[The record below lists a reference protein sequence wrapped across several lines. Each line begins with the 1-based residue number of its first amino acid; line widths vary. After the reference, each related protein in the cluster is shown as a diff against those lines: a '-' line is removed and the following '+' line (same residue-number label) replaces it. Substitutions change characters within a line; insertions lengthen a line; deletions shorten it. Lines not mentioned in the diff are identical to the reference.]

1 MIQMHARPWRVPMR
15 RSVTD
20 LIPVRMINEF
30 VFCPRLFYLEFVQGE
45 WADNAFTED
54 GKAVHRRVNKES
66 GEVPDVEEDRPFVA
80 RSVALSA
87 PELGVSTKVDLLEGD
102 GESVFPVEYK
112 RGKPAP
118 LPGRVWDPERIQL
131 CAQALALR
139 ENGYTV
145 ERGFVYFKE
154 TRERVEVPIDTE
166 LEARTREAI
175 EGARRCAAAGKIPPP
190 LEASPKCAGC
200 SLNAICLP
208 DEVRHLRGGLDE
220 VRLLHPARDDALPVY
235 VQEQGARVGISNQI
249 LQIKAPGGAKLQEVR
264 LSETSQLNLMGNVG
278 ITTPALREL
287 ANQGIPVSFFSY
299 GGWYYGRLEG
309 NTHKNVELRRAQY
322 RSADLP
328 GVALVLSR
336 RFVTAKIANSR
347 TLVRRNH
354 PDTPRE
360 VLDGLE
366 QMRQAAS
373 EASGMEELLGY
384 EGNAARLYFSA
395 FNGMLRPPSGSDPTM
410 EMSFEGRRR
419 RPPTDPINALLSF
432 TYAVLTKDW
441 TVTLSSVG
449 FDPFLGFFHQS
460 RYGRPS
466 LALDLMEEFRPLV
479 ADSVVLQVV
488 NSGIIGPDDFI
499 RSSLGVAI
507 KPPARRKLIQAYER
521 RMDQLV
527 THPVFDY
534 RISYRRVL
542 EVQARLL
549 GRFLLGEIPNY
560 PSFLTR

>member
-1 MIQMHARPWRVPMR
+1 MR
-15 RSVTD
+15 RTAPE

-45 WADNAFTED
+45 WADNVFTED
-54 GKAVHRRVNKES
+54 GKAVHRRVNRPS
-66 GEVPDVEEDRPFVA
+66 GEPADPDEDRSFVA
-80 RSVALSA
+80 RSVGLSA
-87 PELGVSTKVDLLEGD
+87 PKLGISTKVDLLEGD
-102 GESVFPVEYK
+102 GMTVTPVEYK

-118 LPGRVWDPERIQL
+118 LPGKVWDPERIQV

-139 ENGYTV
+139 ENGYNV
-145 ERGFVYFKE
+145 EKGIVFFKE
-154 TRERVEVPIDTE
+154 ARERVEVPIDGE
-166 LEARTREAI
+166 LEERTLAAI
-175 EGARRCAAAGKIPPP
+175 EGARRCAAEGVIPPP
-190 LEASPKCAGC
+190 LESSPKCAGC

-208 DEVRHLRGGLDE
+208 DEVHHLRGGTAD

-235 VQEQGARVGISNQI
+235 VQEQGGRIGVSNQI
-249 LQIKAPGGAKLQEVR
+249 LQVKNSSGAKIHEIR
-264 LSETSQLNLMGNVG
+264 LSEISQLNILGNVG
-278 ITTPALREL
+278 ITTPAIREL
-287 ANQGIPVSFFSY
+287 ANQGVPVSFFSF

-309 NTHKNVELRRAQY
+309 NGHKNVELRQAQY

-328 GVALVLSR
+328 GVALNLGK
-336 RFVTAKIANSR
+336 RFVSAKIANSR
-347 TLVRRNH
+347 TLLRRNH
-354 PDTPRE
+354 PDAPRD

-366 QMRQAAS
+366 QMRNAS
-373 EASGMEELLGY
+373 EEAGSIDELLGY

-395 FNGMLRPPSGSDPTM
+395 FNGMLRPPSGSDPAMQMT
-410 EMSFEGRRR
+410 FEGRRR

-432 TYAVLTKDW
+432 TYAMLTKDW
-441 TVTLSSVG
+441 TVTLSSIG
-449 FDPFLGFFHQS
+449 LDPFLGFLHQP

-488 NSGIIGPDDFI
+488 NGGIIGADDFI

-507 KPPARRKLIQAYER
+507 KAPARKKLIQAYER

-549 GRFLLGEIPNY
+549 GRFLIGEIPQY

>member
-1 MIQMHARPWRVPMR
+1 MR
-15 RSVTD
+15 RPVPD

-30 VFCPRLFYLEFVQGE
+30 VFCPRLFYIEFVQGE
-45 WADNAFTED
+45 WADNAFTEE
-54 GKAVHRRVNKES
+54 GRAVHRRAHEES
-66 GEVPDVEEDRPFVA
+66 GEPAEPDEERPFVA

-87 PELGVSTKVDLLEGD
+87 PELGISTRVDVLEGD
-102 GESVFPVEYK
+102 GKTVVPVEYK
-112 RGKPAP
+112 RGSPAP
-118 LPGRVWDPERIQL
+118 IPGRVWEPERIQV

-139 ENGYTV
+139 ENGYVV
-145 ERGFVYFKE
+145 EKGIVFFKE
-154 TRERVEVPIDTE
+154 TRERIDVRIDPE
-166 LEARTREAI
+166 LEARTRAAI
-175 EGARRCAAAGKIPPP
+175 EGARQCAGAGTIPPP
-190 LEASPKCAGC
+190 LESSPKCAGC

-208 DEVRHLRGGLDE
+208 DEVQALRGGATE
-220 VRLLHPARDDALPVY
+220 VRLLHPARDDAIPVY
-235 VQEQGARVGISNQI
+235 VQEQGAKIGISNQI
-249 LQIKAPGGAKLQEVR
+249 LHVRNAKGEVLQEVR
-264 LSETSQLNLMGNVG
+264 LADMSQLNILGNVG
-278 ITTPALREL
+278 ITTPAIREL
-287 ANQGIPVSFFSY
+287 ANAGIPVSFFSF

-309 NTHKNVELRRAQY
+309 NGHKNVELRQAQY
-322 RSADLP
+322 RSADMP
-328 GVALVLSR
+328 GVALNLGR
-336 RFVTAKIANSR
+336 RFVAAKIANCR

-354 PDTPRE
+354 PDPPQD

-366 QMRQAAS
+366 QMRQAAM
-373 EASGMEELLGY
+373 EAPILEELLGY

-410 EMSFEGRRR
+410 QMSFEGRKR

-432 TYAVLTKDW
+432 TYALLTKDW
-441 TVTLSSVG
+441 TVTLGSVG
-449 FDPFLGFFHQS
+449 FDPFLGFFHHP

-488 NSGIIGPDDFI
+488 NGGIIGPDDFV

-507 KPPARRKLIQAYER
+507 KPAARKKLIQAYER

-527 THPVFDY
+527 THRVFDY

-549 GRFLLGEIPNY
+549 GRFLLGEIPQY

>member
-1 MIQMHARPWRVPMR
+1 MHRNVP
-15 RSVTD
+15 D
-20 LIPVRMINEF
+20 LIPVRMLNEY
-30 VFCPRLFYLEFVQGE
+30 VYCPRLFYLEFVQGE
-45 WADNAFTED
+45 WADNAFTEE
-54 GKAVHRRVNKES
+54 GKSVHRRVNKES
-66 GEVPDVEEDRPFVA
+66 GEVAEPEEDRPFVA
-80 RSVALSA
+80 RSVALAA
-87 PELGVSTKVDLLEGD
+87 PELGVTTRVDLLEGD
-102 GESVFPVEYK
+102 GETVSPVEYK

-139 ENGYTV
+139 ENGYKV
-145 ERGFVYFKE
+145 DRGFVFFKE
-154 TRERVEVPIDTE
+154 TQERVEVAIDAE
-166 LEARTREAI
+166 LEQRTRETI
-175 EGARRCAAAGKIPPP
+175 ERARRCAAEGRIPPP
-190 LEASPKCAGC
+190 LESSPKCAGC
-200 SLNAICLP
+200 SLNVICLP
-208 DEVRHLRGGLDE
+208 DEVHHLRSGLEE
-220 VRLLHPARDDALPVY
+220 VRLLHPARDDLIPVY
-235 VQEQGARVGISNQI
+235 VQEQGGRVGVSNQI
-249 LQIKAPGGAKLQEVR
+249 LQIRGPDGSKLQEVR
-264 LSETSQLNLMGNVG
+264 LSEMSQLNLLGNVG
-278 ITTPALREL
+278 ITTPAIREL
-287 ANQGIPVSFFSY
+287 VNQGIPVSFFSF

-309 NTHKNVELRRAQY
+309 NGHKNVELRRAQY
-322 RSADLP
+322 RSADMP
-328 GVALVLSR
+328 GVALALGR
-336 RFVTAKIANSR
+336 RFVTAKIANQR

-354 PDTPRE
+354 PDASRD

-366 QMRQAAS
+366 QMRQAAA
-373 EASGMEELLGY
+373 EASSLEELLGY

-395 FNGMLRPPSGSDPTM
+395 FNGMLRPPSGTDPSM
-410 EMSFEGRRR
+410 EMNFEGRRR

-432 TYAVLTKDW
+432 TYALLTKDW
-441 TVTLSSVG
+441 TITVASVG

-466 LALDLMEEFRPLV
+466 LALDLMEEFRPLI

-488 NSGIIGPDDFI
+488 NGGIVGPDDFI

-507 KPPARRKLIQAYER
+507 KPAARKKLIQAYER

-549 GRFLLGEIPNY
+549 GRFLLGEIPKY